1 MKNSEM
7 LDVITKEEVSMK
19 YKTMNKID
27 SLTKDELWEVL
38 FSSEDKVE
46 QYNQKFSYDD
56 MKIMFSLYEYT
67 GGADISYES
76 LCFIAT
82 IIRCLWNA
90 AFAQRHH
97 LPNVLKTNF
106 GKIVWRIIEL
116 EPKYAKLS
124 KESEGYS
131 QAYAFEI
138 GEDITAKYLEFIRK

>member
-7 LDVITKEEVSMK
+7 LDVITKEEVSME

-27 SLTKDELWEVL
+27 SLTKDELWGVL
-38 FSSEDKVE
+38 FSSEDKAE
-46 QYNQKFSYDD
+46 PYDQNFSYDD
-56 MKIMFSLYEYT
+56 MKIMFSLYEYVSGT
-67 GGADISYES
+67 DISYED

-82 IIRCLWNA
+82 TIKCLWNA
-90 AFAQRHH
+90 AFAKKHH
-97 LPNVLKTNF
+97 FPNVLKTNF

-124 KESEGYS
+124 KESEGCS